1 MATQS
6 PFSFL
11 NTLVDT
17 LGATLRPPAWLV
29 HEGQHRMVLFL
40 NHVLAQEPEATR
52 RLVRQKGSV
61 VLVQWREFSLRL
73 VVTPAGLL
81 DMADTAR
88 SPDLTLV
95 VADESPFVLAQTALR
110 GDKPAIRIAGD
121 VQLAAEINWLVD
133 HVRWD
138 VEEDLA
144 RVIGDVPAH
153 TVAQF
158 AQRAAQALRQFVGAR
173 VPPAGSG
180 VPSVPPGQGGTAA

>member
-6 PFSFL
+6 PFPFL
-11 NTLVDT
+11 SGIVEK
-17 LGATLRPPAWLV
+17 LGAQLRPPAWLV
-29 HEGQHRMVLFL
+29 HEGQHRIVLFL
-40 NHVLAQEPEATR
+40 NHVLAQEPEATS

-61 VLVQWREFSLRL
+61 VLVEWRQFSLRL
-73 VVTPAGLL
+73 EVTPAGLL
-81 DMADTAR
+81 DIADAAR
-88 SPDLTLV
+88 TPDLTLV

-153 TVAQF
+153 TVAQV
-158 AQRAAQALRQFVGAR
+158 AQRAAQALRQFIGAR
-173 VPPAGSG
+173 VPPAGAAATG
-180 VPSVPPGQGGTAA
+180 LQTGQGGTAA

>member
-11 NTLVDT
+11 DGLLQRV
-17 LGATLRPPAWLV
+17 LAGPQPPAWLV
-29 HEGQHRMVLFL
+29 HELQHRLVLFL
-40 NHVLAQEPEATR
+40 NHVLAQEPEATS

-73 VVTPAGLL
+73 LVTPAGLL
-81 DMADTAR
+81 DIADAAR
-88 SPDLTLV
+88 TPDLTLV

-144 RVIGDVPAH
+144 RVVGDVPAH
-153 TVAQF
+153 TVAQV
-158 AQRAAQALRQFVGAR
+158 AQRAAQALRQFIGVRA
-173 VPPAGSG
+173 PAGSA
-180 VPSVPPGQGGTAA
+180 VVQTGQGGTAA